1 MPGLEFRPLLPDS
14 GEGHMGPGIWPQS
27 HRVPVD
33 RNNGAIVILSTSI
46 SSQTDP
52 DVRGMRDI
60 NKPTQGH

>member
-1 MPGLEFRPLLPDS
+1 
-14 GEGHMGPGIWPQS
+14 MGPGIWPQS
-27 HRVPVD
+27 HGVPVD